1 MQQDLDQIV
10 FSKSLSNIPLPKF
23 HFETIVHR
31 EEVINNDL
39 GPNDL
44 EINIIE
50 CKHIDAPPDY
60 NSLSLYIK
68 GDFPFPDNKNPQQF
82 TSPNLTITGPPF
94 CPQIDFKKI
103 FKIDRKK
110 FVRFYKRGKL
120 TLSLFHVRGFL
131 RKDLSLGS
139 VEVRFAELEN
149 NCESTL
155 ALDIMDGRKDTGGKV
170 HIQLKIREP
179 MEEKQYN
186 EWSEKR
192 LIIDKH
198 YTLEDIDT
206 TVPEIQQNVPQIQQN
221 VPQPITN
228 SLGQEEDKTNNSSLE
243 KDNSN
248 NNTLEVEITIEENNN
263 RNTPEIENT
272 KQTLD
277 INDNTNTKENKTGTD
292 PKQDDNRNTISQ
304 KPEEIKVAGAPD
316 VIIPVSETTEQEVL
330 HSPPQENTVQEK
342 KNQNNTEE
350 LQGDPNS
357 VDWIV
362 SHIVMED
369 EEKRVKK
376 QILDLKKE
384 GKETDDEEVRLQII
398 ATKIQVLMIQIETGL
413 LTMEAYVEVVNK
425 KIAEEEKYA
434 KYFYKKGDKETA
446 KRCLYRM
453 KLMKQELNV

>member
-1 MQQDLDQIV
+1 
-10 FSKSLSNIPLPKF
+10 
-23 HFETIVHR
+23 
-31 EEVINNDL
+31 
-39 GPNDL
+39 
-44 EINIIE
+44 
-50 CKHIDAPPDY
+50 
-60 NSLSLYIK
+60 
-68 GDFPFPDNKNPQQF
+68 
-82 TSPNLTITGPPF
+82 
-94 CPQIDFKKI
+94 
-103 FKIDRKK
+103 
-110 FVRFYKRGKL
+110 
-120 TLSLFHVRGFL
+120 LSLFHVRGFL

-228 SLGQEEDKTNNSSLE
+228 SLGPEEDKTNNSSLE